1 MHTTGLLQASARR
14 LVKFLLSVFAVTTAL
29 AVAPAHAQEV
39 AAALP
44 IVPVIEF
51 GVREMF

>member
-29 AVAPAHAQEV
+29 E
-39 AAALP
+39 
-44 IVPVIEF
+44 
-51 GVREMF
+51 RS